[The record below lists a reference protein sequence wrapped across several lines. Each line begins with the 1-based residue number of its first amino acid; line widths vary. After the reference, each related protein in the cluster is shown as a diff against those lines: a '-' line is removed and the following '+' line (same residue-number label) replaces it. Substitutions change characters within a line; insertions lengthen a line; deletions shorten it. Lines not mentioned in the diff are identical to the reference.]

1 MRWQHFA
8 IDHRP
13 VGTPQV
19 FHVNR
24 VVAQRDATV
33 GAADLAGCN
42 LQIALGA
49 ATDQRD
55 GEQFDLLD
63 VGLVVKNLQS
73 GLHDGLIFVRWRTDE
88 KSVNAAGIIA
98 LGGRATQTKVPDTR
112 GNFSPSASHAAQP
125 PPMKSLVEIS
135 AK

>member
-1 MRWQHFA
+1 MGRQHLA

-13 VGTPQV
+13 VGTPQI

-24 VVAQRDATV
+24 VFRERNAAVS
-33 GAADLAGCN
+33 AADLAGCN

-73 GLHDGLIFVRWRTDE
+73 GLHDGLIFVRKRTCE
-88 KSVNAAGIIA
+88 ESKYAA
-98 LGGRATQTKVPDTR
+98 R
-112 GNFSPSASHAAQP
+112 S
-125 PPMKSLVEIS
+125 
-135 AK
+135 

>member
-8 IDHRP
+8 IDHCP
-13 VGTPQV
+13 VGTPQILY
-19 FHVNR
+19 VNR

-49 ATDQRD
+49 APDQRD

-63 VGLVVKNLQS
+63 VGLVVENLQS
-73 GLHDGLIFVRWRTDE
+73 GLHDGLIFVRWRTDQE
-88 KSVNAAGIIA
+88 SKYAAG
-98 LGGRATQTKVPDTR
+98 
-112 GNFSPSASHAAQP
+112 S
-125 PPMKSLVEIS
+125 
-135 AK
+135 